1 MKKVSFIMAG
11 LVSLLLVGCGGS
23 EGSVSA
29 TDTDFTDSSIEDS
42 SGYGIPDSTQHNVVN
57 ANATGLAISEEL
69 TPPPAF
75 PEQ

>member
-1 MKKVSFIMAG
+1 MKKVSFIIAG

-23 EGSVSA
+23 EGNVASA
-29 TDTDFTDSSIEDS
+29 NDTV
-42 SGYGIPDSTQHNVVN
+42 NVNN
-57 ANATGLAISEEL
+57 ANSEIINSNGPVVASGL

>member
-1 MKKVSFIMAG
+1 MKKVSFIIAG

-23 EGSVSA
+23 EGSVTSA
-29 TDTDFTDSSIEDS
+29 DNNLNTGTTVSTGTSSAV
-42 SGYGIPDSTQHNVVN
+42 STGVS
-57 ANATGLAISEEL
+57 LAPGL

>member
-1 MKKVSFIMAG
+1 MKKVSFIIAG

-23 EGSVSA
+23 EGSVTSA
-29 TDTDFTDSSIEDS
+29 DNNLNTGTAV
-42 SGYGIPDSTQHNVVN
+42 STGVS
-57 ANATGLAISEEL
+57 LAPGL